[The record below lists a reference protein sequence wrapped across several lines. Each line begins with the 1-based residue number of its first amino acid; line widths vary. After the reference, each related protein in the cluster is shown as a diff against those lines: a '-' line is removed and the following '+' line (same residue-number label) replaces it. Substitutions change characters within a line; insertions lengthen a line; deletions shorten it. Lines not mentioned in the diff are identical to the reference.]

1 MKLPLSLHSDLLSL
15 QKRLFK
21 FALRLTADHDDA
33 LDLLQDTNL
42 KVLENAHRFSPDTN
56 FKAWVFTIMQNT
68 FYNLCQRSRH
78 PLSRTDSI
86 ESDYSKVVARADDA
100 MSPQQCCE
108 MVDIHEAIDRLRTDH
123 RVPFS
128 MFIFGYRY
136 KEISR
141 LTGCPETIVKNNISL
156 ARRALHSSLAAY
168 RV

>member
-1 MKLPLSLHSDLLSL
+1 MSVSLHSDLVSL
-15 QKRLFK
+15 QKLLLR

-78 PLSRTDSI
+78 PLSCTDSI
-86 ESDYSKVVARADDA
+86 ESHYAGILSCADDS
-100 MSPQQCCE
+100 MSPLQCCE
-108 MVDIHEAIDRLRTDH
+108 MVEINNAIERLRFDRRTQ
-123 RVPFS
+123 FS
-128 MFIFGYRY
+128 MLIFGYRY

-141 LTGCPETIVKNNISL
+141 LTGCPESIVKNNIAL
-156 ARRALHSSLAAY
+156 ARRTLHSSLAAY